1 MRRSSR
7 GKFQK
12 AQNSWIIWFL
22 VLLTHIKNNYVYVI
36 MKKLLHLYNIGHNPF
51 PQLKGK
57 GLITQPDGS
66 VEWDENDDDLN
77 VRDPGGFIDGSYIH
91 ENGKF
96 IIDMDEGPLQGQKME
111 LDESIVKSNTTHDYG
126 LSDSYDDIHDDSWL
140 SDDDEEDDQL
150 KEIEKERQE
159 ILKINKEISKL
170 GELDEIDSDLV
181 NKTKQLNKE
190 NVILKLENTK
200 ISNEIIKELTPYY
213 EHSNEIISK
222 NIPKEIYVKT
232 KQKIVKEILE
242 LHNEEKLSQRGI
254 ENSITKYQKILKAK
268 TPNEVRVI
276 IGQLLINLSDQ
287 YKGNTL
293 QGAMKNIG
301 VQIMGVLIPEQLQK
315 IDTNNEKITNNVNK
329 INDLIKK
336 QKQIHSAIDLF
347 NENATKYEKL
357 GKLYNARKQE
367 LQSKERNTDEKL
379 QKIRELKKS
388 NPERAVAEA
397 NELKDELLEKI
408 EKAKQQKKKPEKVI
422 KKSEEETQADITYAD
437 VKNRLEHV
445 TTLPKSGKPLET
457 YLSGNGDVILQYT
470 TGDNSKVYDNEFNK
484 EIPNI
489 KVTLN
494 NGKVESLRKA
504 VTIDL
509 YSDENV
515 YEIKNYA
522 QYSIKDIIPLQE
534 TKLEGTGYF
543 KPLYF
548 KNGKLYNIELNY
560 TDPKTGQ
567 KYSKYILPENPEGRN
582 LNVIYRLKEGLFE
595 LKPMDLKEV
604 HLKQS
609 TNKTTNGKPL
619 YLFERS
625 DFKPCLDHY
634 GNPSYNIQPHLRPIK
649 I

>member
-1 MRRSSR
+1 M
-7 GKFQK
+7 
-12 AQNSWIIWFL
+12 L
-22 VLLTHIKNNYVYVI
+22 
-36 MKKLLHLYNIGHNPF
+36 KKLLYLYNDGHNPF
-51 PQLKGK
+51 PNLKGK
-57 GLITQPDGS
+57 GLITQPDGTID
-66 VEWDENDDDLN
+66 WDENDDDLN
-77 VRDPGGFIDGSYIH
+77 VRDPHGFIDGSYRH

-96 IIDMDEGPLQGQKME
+96 IIDMEEGPLQGEKLE
-111 LDESIVKSNTTHDYG
+111 LEELNVKSNTTHDYG
-126 LSDSYDDIHDDSWL
+126 LDDSFDDIHDDSWVI
-140 SDDDEEDDQL
+140 DEEDEDEEL
-150 KEIEKERQE
+150 KKIQKERQE
-159 ILKINKEISKL
+159 IIKINKEISKL
-170 GELDEIDSDLV
+170 GELDEIDLDLV

-200 ISNEIIKELTPYY
+200 ISNEIIKELTPFY

-232 KQKIVKEILE
+232 KQKIVTEILE

-315 IDTNNEKITNNVNK
+315 IDTNNEKINNNVDK

-336 QKQIHSAIDLF
+336 QKHIHSTIDLF
-347 NENATKYEKL
+347 NENTTKYEKL

-367 LQSKERNTDEKL
+367 LQSKERNTKEQI

-388 NPERAVAEA
+388 NPERAKAEA
-397 NELKDELLEKI
+397 NELKDELLEKV
-408 EKAKQQKKKPEKVI
+408 EKLKQQQQQKPVKPVKETYEEKQT
-422 KKSEEETQADITYAD
+422 KITNAD
-437 VKNRLEHV
+437 VSNRLEHIK
-445 TTLPKSGKPLET
+445 TLPEYGKPLET
-457 YLSGNGDVILQYT
+457 YLSGNGDVILQYS
-470 TGDNSKVYDNEFNK
+470 TGDYSKIYDNEFNK

-509 YSDENV
+509 YSDKNV

-534 TKLEGTGYF
+534 TKIEGTGYF
-543 KPLYF
+543 KPLYL

-560 TDPKTGQ
+560 TDPKTGH
-567 KYSKYILPENPEGRN
+567 KYSKYILPENEEGRE

-604 HLKQS
+604 HLKQTS
-609 TNKTTNGKPL
+609 TKTNNGTPL

-625 DFKPCLDHY
+625 DFEPCVDHY
-634 GNPSYNIQPHLRPIK
+634 GNPSYNIQPFLRPIK

>member
-1 MRRSSR
+1 M
-7 GKFQK
+7 
-12 AQNSWIIWFL
+12 
-22 VLLTHIKNNYVYVI
+22 
-36 MKKLLHLYNIGHNPF
+36 
-51 PQLKGK
+51 
-57 GLITQPDGS
+57 
-66 VEWDENDDDLN
+66 E
-77 VRDPGGFIDGSYIH
+77 
-91 ENGKF
+91 
-96 IIDMDEGPLQGQKME
+96 EGPLQGEKLE
-111 LDESIVKSNTTHDYG
+111 LEELNVKSNTTHDYG
-126 LSDSYDDIHDDSWL
+126 LDDSFDDIHDDSWVI
-140 SDDDEEDDQL
+140 DEEDEDEEL
-150 KEIEKERQE
+150 KKIQKERQE
-159 ILKINKEISKL
+159 IIKINKEISKL
-170 GELDEIDSDLV
+170 GELDEIDLDLV

-200 ISNEIIKELTPYY
+200 ISNEIIKELTPFY

-232 KQKIVKEILE
+232 KQKIVTEILE

-315 IDTNNEKITNNVNK
+315 IDTNNEKINNNVDK

-336 QKQIHSAIDLF
+336 QKHIHSTIDLF

-367 LQSKERNTDEKL
+367 LQSKERNTKEQI

-388 NPERAVAEA
+388 NPERAKAEA
-397 NELKDELLEKI
+397 NELKDELLEKV
-408 EKAKQQKKKPEKVI
+408 EKLKQQQQKHVKPVKETYEEKQT
-422 KKSEEETQADITYAD
+422 KITNAD
-437 VKNRLEHV
+437 VSNRLEHIK
-445 TTLPKSGKPLET
+445 TLPEYGKPLET
-457 YLSGNGDVILQYT
+457 YLSGNGDVILQYS
-470 TGDNSKVYDNEFNK
+470 TGDYSKIYDNEFNK

-509 YSDENV
+509 YSDKNV

-534 TKLEGTGYF
+534 TKIEGTGYF
-543 KPLYF
+543 KPLYL

-560 TDPKTGQ
+560 TDPKTGH
-567 KYSKYILPENPEGRN
+567 KYSKYILPENEEGRE

-604 HLKQS
+604 HLKQTS
-609 TNKTTNGKPL
+609 TKTNNGTPL

-625 DFKPCLDHY
+625 DFKPCVDHY
-634 GNPSYNIQPHLRPIK
+634 GNPSYNIQPFLRPIK